1 MTFKARRLASV
12 KKKMTF
18 VSMLVSASLALG
30 ACASDP
36 NDGDDKELTF
46 GYMTAWSDMLLM
58 ANLIEYVASDHG
70 YSFEHTDVND
80 VAAVYTAVSN
90 GDIDIVPSSWP
101 ERTNKDQWERFKN
114 NIEDIGVFFPNA
126 RLTLAVP
133 EYSELDSIADLV
145 GAEAR
150 FDGDIIGI
158 EAGSGAVN
166 VVENEV
172 IPEYG
177 LDGYTLKTSSTPAML
192 AELDDAISD
201 KRDVVVTL
209 WRPYWANNTYPVK
222 DLADPKGALGEP
234 EGLHTLARPDFSAEH
249 PELAQ
254 WISEISLSDE
264 EYGALEDLL
273 LNKYDEGEEQEAIAE
288 WIENYGDS
296 LPAWPTE

>member
-1 MTFKARRLASV
+1 MLAAASV
-12 KKKMTF
+12 ALAAC
-18 VSMLVSASLALG
+18 SNESAE
-30 ACASDP
+30 
-36 NDGDDKELTF
+36 GDDKELTL

-58 ANLIEYVASDHG
+58 ANLIEHVASEQG
-70 YSFEHTDVND
+70 YSFEHTEVND

-101 ERTNKDQWERFKN
+101 ERTNKDQWERFKD
-114 NIEDIGVFFPNA
+114 NIEDVGVFFPNA

-133 EYSELDSIADLV
+133 EYSELDSIEDLV

-166 VVENEV
+166 VVQNEV
-172 IPEYG
+172 MPEYG
-177 LDGYTLKTSSTPAML
+177 LDAYTLKTSSTPAML
-192 AELDDAISD
+192 AELDDAIAEH
-201 KRDVVVTL
+201 RDVVVTL
-209 WRPYWANNTYPVK
+209 WRPYWANNSYPVK
-222 DLADPKGALGEP
+222 DLADPKSALGEP
-234 EGLHTLARPDFSAEH
+234 EGLHTLARPDFAAEH

-273 LNKYDEGEEQEAIAE
+273 LNKYDEGEEQKAIAE
-288 WIENYGDS
+288 WIEQYGDS
-296 LPAWPTE
+296 LPAWPGQ

>member
-1 MTFKARRLASV
+1 MV
-12 KKKMTF
+12 KKTAF
-18 VSMLVSASLALG
+18 VSMLAAASVTLAACSNESSA
-30 ACASDP
+30 
-36 NDGDDKELTF
+36 GDEKELTL

-58 ANLIEYVASDHG
+58 AHLIEHVASEHG
-70 YSFEHTDVND
+70 YSFEHTEVND

-101 ERTNKDQWERFKN
+101 ERTNKNQWDRFKD
-114 NIEDIGVFFPNA
+114 NIEDVGVFFPNA

-133 EYSELDSIADLV
+133 EYSDLDSIEDLV
-145 GAEAR
+145 GQHER
-150 FDGDIIGI
+150 LDGDIIGI

-166 VVENEV
+166 VVENEAM
-172 IPEYG
+172 PAYG
-177 LDGYTLKTSSTPAML
+177 LDDYTLKTSSTPAML

-201 KRDVVVTL
+201 QRDIVVTL
-209 WRPYWANNTYPVK
+209 WRPYWANNSYPVK
-222 DLADPKGALGEP
+222 DLADPKGALGDP

-273 LNKYDEGEEQEAIAE
+273 LNKYDDGEEQEAIAE
-288 WIENYGDS
+288 WIEQYGDS
-296 LPAWPTE
+296 LPAWPGQ

>member
-1 MTFKARRLASV
+1 
-12 KKKMTF
+12 MTF

-172 IPEYG
+172 MPEYG

>member
-1 MTFKARRLASV
+1 MLAAASV
-12 KKKMTF
+12 P
-18 VSMLVSASLALG
+18 LA
-30 ACASDP
+30 ACSSESVE
-36 NDGDDKELTF
+36 GDDKELTL

-58 ANLIEYVASDHG
+58 ANVIEHVASEHG
-70 YSFEHTDVND
+70 YRFEHTEVND

-101 ERTNKDQWERFKN
+101 ERTNKDQWERFKD
-114 NIEDIGVFFPNA
+114 NIEDVGVFFPNA

-166 VVENEV
+166 VVQNEV
-172 IPEYG
+172 MPAYG
-177 LDGYTLKTSSTPAML
+177 LDAYTLKTSSTPAML
-192 AELDDAISD
+192 AELDDAIAE
-201 KRDVVVTL
+201 KRDIVVTL
-209 WRPYWANNTYPVK
+209 WRPYWANNSYPVK
-222 DLADPKGALGEP
+222 DLADPKGALGDP
-234 EGLHTLARPDFSAEH
+234 EGLHTLARPNFAAEH

-273 LNKYDEGEEQEAIAE
+273 LNKYDEGEEQKAIAE
-288 WIENYGDS
+288 WIEQHGDS
-296 LPAWPTE
+296 LPAWPGQ